1 MLSRGGVDQ
10 SIYRYVPCVRT
21 DNQQWTQPT
30 TLDTAKP
37 RGRMSANRS
46 SVRSRRRSPTK
57 AILNGNNDD
66 CHADDRLSHKAPV
79 RRRRDQTSAVVLAA
93 AALVGGGVLGC
104 LGLILMMSGRLSRY
118 MYDPSSLNDRVRS
131 KNGSAGRVPTAKA
144 ITDMH
149 GQVGYAIRPHM
160 LQLIDDN
167 SNHFSARALPRQ
179 SKYESTVTDLEVK
192 SPWRVLTSAERRKQ
206 SNKYRDDYI
215 KDGVEEPCVHQYSWQ
230 TSSLPTCNLVHEG
243 NWGDEDALEPPK
255 RVNHGGWVEIWK
267 LPEWDGNPIALK
279 SKLYD
284 VDFTKRNFDRY
295 RRDAVCLERL
305 SPSPLILDIYSFC
318 GVTAFIQYCAK
329 GDLDRAIRKRGE
341 NWTSA
346 KKVQIAIQVMDALA
360 TVHNVDREGR
370 ASFAHSDIT
379 TDQYLSVGDDNFILN
394 DFNRMR
400 AIGWDKAKDEACGF
414 TISNNPG
421 NWRSPEEYRY
431 DSETEKVDIYSAGNV
446 LYQVLTLQEPFEL
459 EGFSEKQVHKAVME
473 GDRPHI
479 SQSLYRDSDDPKIQ
493 ALVRA
498 IDLCWKQDPRERPT
512 AREVVDLLQS
522 ALGNSPP

>member
-1 MLSRGGVDQ
+1 
-10 SIYRYVPCVRT
+10 
-21 DNQQWTQPT
+21 
-30 TLDTAKP
+30 
-37 RGRMSANRS
+37 MSANGS
-46 SVRSRRRSPTK
+46 SVRSRRRSPSK
-57 AILNGNNDD
+57 AVSHGNNDD
-66 CHADDRLSHKAPV
+66 CPTATAVADDRPLSTHKALV
-79 RRRRDQTSAVVLAA
+79 RRRRERASAVVLAA
-93 AALVGGGVLGC
+93 ALVGGGMLGC
-104 LGLILMMSGRLSRY
+104 LGLTLLMGGRLARY
-118 MYDPSSLNDRVRS
+118 VYHDPNSVGRAA
-131 KNGSAGRVPTAKA
+131 AGQVPAAGA

-149 GQVGYAIRPHM
+149 GQVGYAIRPRM
-160 LQLIDDN
+160 LQLAHRN
-167 SNHFSARALPRQ
+167 SNLFNVEALPRR
-179 SKYESTVTDLEVK
+179 SRYEPTGTNVGVE

-206 SNKYRDDYI
+206 SKKYRNDYI

-329 GDLDRAIRKRGE
+329 GDLGRAIRKRGK

-370 ASFAHSDIT
+370 ASFAHTDIT
-379 TDQYLSVGDDNFILN
+379 TDQYLSIGDDNFILN

-400 AIGWDKAKDEACGF
+400 AIGWDKDKNEVCGF

-431 DSETEKVDIYSAGNV
+431 DPETEKVDIYSAGNV

-459 EGFSEKQVHKAVME
+459 EGWSEKQVHKAVMK

-522 ALGNSPP
+522 ALGNSPS

>member
-1 MLSRGGVDQ
+1 
-10 SIYRYVPCVRT
+10 
-21 DNQQWTQPT
+21 
-30 TLDTAKP
+30 
-37 RGRMSANRS
+37 
-46 SVRSRRRSPTK
+46 
-57 AILNGNNDD
+57 
-66 CHADDRLSHKAPV
+66 
-79 RRRRDQTSAVVLAA
+79 
-93 AALVGGGVLGC
+93 
-104 LGLILMMSGRLSRY
+104 
-118 MYDPSSLNDRVRS
+118 
-131 KNGSAGRVPTAKA
+131 
-144 ITDMH
+144 
-149 GQVGYAIRPHM
+149 M
-160 LQLIDDN
+160 LQLIHDN
-167 SNHFSARALPRQ
+167 SNQFSVKALPKQ
-179 SKYESTVTDLEVK
+179 SKYVPTVPDFEMK

-206 SNKYRDDYI
+206 SKKYRADYI
-215 KDGVEEPCVHQYSWQ
+215 KDGVEAPCVHQYSWQ

-243 NWGDEDALEPPK
+243 NWADEDASEPPK

-329 GDLDRAIRKRGE
+329 GDLDRAIRKRGK
-341 NWTSA
+341 NWTAS

-370 ASFAHSDIT
+370 ASFAHTDIT
-379 TDQYLSVGDDNFILN
+379 TDQYLSIGDDNFILN

-400 AIGWDKAKDEACGF
+400 AIGWDKAKDESCGF

-431 DSETEKVDIYSAGNV
+431 DPETEKVDIYSAGNI

-459 EGFSEKQVHKAVME
+459 EGWSEKQVHKAVMK

-479 SQSLYRDSDDPKIQ
+479 SHSMYRDSDDPKIQ

-522 ALGNSPP
+522 ALDNSPPY

>member
-1 MLSRGGVDQ
+1 
-10 SIYRYVPCVRT
+10 
-21 DNQQWTQPT
+21 
-30 TLDTAKP
+30 
-37 RGRMSANRS
+37 MSANGS
-46 SVRSRRRSPTK
+46 SVRSRRRSPSK

-66 CHADDRLSHKAPV
+66 CPADDRLSPHKAPV

-93 AALVGGGVLGC
+93 ALVGGGVLGC
-104 LGLILMMSGRLSRY
+104 LGLTLMMSGRLSQY
-118 MYDPSSLNDRVRS
+118 IYDPPSQNDRVRP
-131 KNGSAGRVPTAKA
+131 KNGKAGRVPTAKA

-160 LQLIDDN
+160 LQLIHDH
-167 SNHFSARALPRQ
+167 SNQFSVKALPRQ
-179 SKYESTVTDLEVK
+179 SKYEPTVTDLEVE

-206 SNKYRDDYI
+206 SKKYRADYI
-215 KDGVEEPCVHQYSWQ
+215 KDGVEAPCVHQYSWQ

-243 NWGDEDALEPPK
+243 NWADEDASEPPK

-329 GDLDRAIRKRGE
+329 GDLDRAIRKRGK
-341 NWTSA
+341 NWTAS

-370 ASFAHSDIT
+370 ASFAHTDIT

-400 AIGWDKAKDEACGF
+400 AIGWDKAKDESCGF

-431 DSETEKVDIYSAGNV
+431 DPETEKVDIYSAGNIM
-446 LYQVLTLQEPFEL
+446 YQVLTLQEPFEL
-459 EGFSEKQVHKAVME
+459 EGWSEKQVHKAVMN

-479 SQSLYRDSDDPKIQ
+479 SHSLYRDSDDPKIQ

-522 ALGNSPP
+522 ALDNSPP